1 MYSGKMNNLSAT
13 TIIDKIISFG
23 KSVRNHRFFTRGLIL
38 ASILYTGV
46 LFFVSIDEI
55 KQVDWRGFSSVIVIV
70 FFVVGVSIWLQAL
83 SWALI
88 MKTDEFPLRYHLLI
102 YFKTLLM
109 KRLPGGVWHW
119 VGRSQLYT
127 EGIDGK
133 KVGMKGNVIEWLGL
147 LMSGLSLLAI
157 TYGVSYGFIIAIL
170 LFVIYQI
177 LYVKWFKINNSIKL
191 SVIIFFIYTV
201 CWVLGS
207 FMIFLLITKGFHV
220 IPFTFQQAVK
230 TWTANGAIATLFF
243 FLPSGIIVKEFTLVF
258 LLDGVL
264 SLNAVIFLSLQLRIL
279 MLIAEILIG
288 IISSLLLMSNSKQV
302 MAN

>member
-1 MYSGKMNNLSAT
+1 MNNLLPT
-13 TIIDKIISFG
+13 TIIHKIISFG
-23 KSVRNHRFFTRGLIL
+23 KRVRNHHFFTRGLIL
-38 ASILYTGV
+38 ASFLYTGV

-55 KQVDWRGFSSVIVIV
+55 KQIDWRGFSSVIVIV

-119 VGRSQLYT
+119 VGRNQLYT

-157 TYGVSYGFIIAIL
+157 TYGVCYGFITALL

-177 LYVKWFKINNSIKL
+177 LYVKWFKTNNSLKF
-191 SVIIFFIYTV
+191 SVTIFLIYTV
-201 CWVLGS
+201 CWYLGS
-207 FMIFLLITKGFHV
+207 FMIFLLITEGFHV
-220 IPFTFQQAVK
+220 NSFTIQQAVK
-230 TWTANGAIATLFF
+230 TWTANGAISTLFF
-243 FLPSGIIVKEFTLVF
+243 FLPSGIVVKEFTLVF

-264 SLNAVIFLSLQLRIL
+264 TFNAVILLSLQLRIL
-279 MLIAEILIG
+279 MLIVEILIG
-288 IISSLLLMSNSKQV
+288 IISSLLLISNSKQL

>member
-1 MYSGKMNNLSAT
+1 MNKSLAT
-13 TIIDKIISFG
+13 TFFGKIVSFG
-23 KSVRNHRFFTRGLIL
+23 KRVRNNKYITRGLIL
-38 ASILYTGV
+38 LSILYTGV
-46 LFFVSIDEI
+46 LFFVSIDEL
-55 KQVDWRGFSSVIVIV
+55 KQIDWRVYSSVMVIV
-70 FFVVGVSIWLQAL
+70 FFVVGASIWLQAL

-119 VGRSQLYT
+119 VGRKQLYT
-127 EGIDGK
+127 EGVDGK

-147 LMSGLSLLAI
+147 LMSGLSLFAF
-157 TYGVSYGFIIAIL
+157 THDASYGLIIAIL
-170 LFVIYQI
+170 LFVTYQI
-177 LYVKWFKINNSIKL
+177 IYVKWFNNSIKL
-191 SVIIFFIYTV
+191 SAVIFFIYTV

-207 FMIFLLITKGFHV
+207 FMIFLLITEGFHV
-220 IPFTFQQAVK
+220 IPFTFQQAVN
-230 TWTANGAIATLFF
+230 TWTANGTFATLLF

-264 SLNAVIFLSLQLRIL
+264 SFNAVILLSLQLRIL

-288 IISSLLLMSNSKQV
+288 VISSLFLMSNSKQL

>member
-1 MYSGKMNNLSAT
+1 MNNSSTTPIIEKTLSFIKKA
-13 TIIDKIISFG
+13 
-23 KSVRNHRFFTRGLIL
+23 RNHPCFMRGLIV
-38 ASILYTGV
+38 ASILYTGA
-46 LFFVSIDEI
+46 LIFVSIDEI
-55 KQVDWRGFSSVIVIV
+55 KQIDWQGFFLVFVIV
-70 FFVVGVSIWLQAL
+70 FFVVGLSIWLQAL
-83 SWALI
+83 SWAFI
-88 MKTDEFPLRYHLLI
+88 MKKDEFSFRYHLLV

-147 LMSGLSLLAI
+147 LTSGLSLLAI
-157 TYGVSYGFIIAIL
+157 TYSLSFGFITATL

-177 LYVKWFKINNSIKL
+177 LYVKWFNNNSTKL
-191 SVIIFFIYTV
+191 SVIIFFIYIV

-207 FMIFLLITKGFHV
+207 LIIFLLITEGFHV

-230 TWTANGAIATLFF
+230 TWTSIGTIATLFF
-243 FLPSGIIVKEFTLVF
+243 FLPSGIIIKEFTLVY

-264 SLNAVIFLSLQLRIL
+264 SFNAIIFLSLQLRIL
-279 MLIAEILIG
+279 MLIAEIVIG
-288 IISSLLLMSNSKQV
+288 IISYLLLGNSKQL

>member
-1 MYSGKMNNLSAT
+1 MNKSLATAFFGK
-13 TIIDKIISFG
+13 IVSFG
-23 KSVRNHRFFTRGLIL
+23 KRVRNNKYFTRGLIL
-38 ASILYTGV
+38 ISILYTGV
-46 LFFVSIDEI
+46 LFFVSIDEL
-55 KQVDWRGFSSVIVIV
+55 KQIDWRVYSSVIVIV

-119 VGRSQLYT
+119 VGRNQLYT
-127 EGIDGK
+127 EEVDGK

-147 LMSGLSLLAI
+147 LMSGLSLFAI
-157 TYGVSYGFIIAIL
+157 THDASYGLIIAIL

-177 LYVKWFKINNSIKL
+177 IYVKWFNNSIKL
-191 SVIIFFIYTV
+191 SVVIFFIYTV

-207 FMIFLLITKGFHV
+207 FMIFLLITEGFHV
-220 IPFTFQQAVK
+220 IPFTFQQAVN
-230 TWTANGAIATLFF
+230 TWTANGTFATLLF

-264 SLNAVIFLSLQLRIL
+264 SFNAVILLSLQLRIL

-288 IISSLLLMSNSKQV
+288 IISNLFLMSNSKQL